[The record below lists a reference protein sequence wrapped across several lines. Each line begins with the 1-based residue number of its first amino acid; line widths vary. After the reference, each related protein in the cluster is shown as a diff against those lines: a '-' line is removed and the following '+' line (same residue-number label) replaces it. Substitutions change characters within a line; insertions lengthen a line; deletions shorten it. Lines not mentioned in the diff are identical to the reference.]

1 MEEAKA
7 AILAIV
13 DPPKAELDKVYMG
26 RVVNITKF
34 GAFVNILP
42 GRDGLV
48 HISKLGGGKRI
59 NAVEDVLEL
68 GQEIEVR
75 VEEIDDKGKVSL
87 TPAGDPPPAKEG
99 ASSGESSGSSER
111 RERAP
116 RRERSSDTEAA
127 ESSGGGVDVVEV
139 SFEDSFDAQL
149 ADELGDLGPKSE
161 RPAGDGG
168 RRSGGRR
175 RHR

>member
-1 MEEAKA
+1 
-7 AILAIV
+7 
-13 DPPKAELDKVYMG
+13 
-26 RVVNITKF
+26 
-34 GAFVNILP
+34 
-42 GRDGLV
+42 V

-68 GQEIEVR
+68 GQEIEVV

-116 RRERSSDTEAA
+116 RKERSNDADTAPV
-127 ESSGGGVDVVEV
+127 SSGGGVDVVEV

-161 RPAGDGG
+161 RPSGDGG
-168 RRSGGRR
+168 GRSGGRR

>member
-1 MEEAKA
+1 
-7 AILAIV
+7 
-13 DPPKAELDKVYMG
+13 
-26 RVVNITKF
+26 VVKTTTF
-34 GAFVNILP
+34 GAFVNLVP

-99 ASSGESSGSSER
+99 SSSNGGGESSSSER

-116 RRERSSDTEAA
+116 RKERSNDSETAPAA
-127 ESSGGGVDVVEV
+127 SGGGVDVVEV

-161 RPAGDGG
+161 RPSGDGG
-168 RRSGGRR
+168 GRSGGRR